1 MECRI
6 DGATLHYVEHGRG
19 LPIVALHGA
28 GVDHREIEAAV
39 EAVVP
44 GAGCRRVYPDLPGIG
59 RSTAQGLASNDDVVA
74 CLTAFI
80 DRCVGGP
87 ALVVGHSYGA
97 YLARGIAARRPD
109 LVLGLALWC
118 PVGARSSRVPEHVVV
133 REDPD
138 AHDELEPAQR
148 EGFDEYFVVRTRA
161 TARRYRE
168 RVLPGTALVDDA
180 ALERIFAGWT
190 VDVGSRAFTRPT
202 LIVAGR
208 RDSTAGY
215 ADAMDLVEHYPH
227 ATVALV
233 DDAGHAL
240 VHERPELLAGLVA
253 DWLERVRAHG
263 P

>member
-19 LPIVALHGA
+19 LPIVALHGV

-44 GAGCRRVYPDLPGIG
+44 DAGCRRVYPDLPGMG

-87 ALVVGHSYGA
+87 VLVVGHSYGA

-118 PVGARSSRVPEHVVV
+118 PIGARSSRVPEHVVV

-138 AHDELEPAQR
+138 AHDELEPGER
-148 EGFDEYFVVRTRA
+148 EGFDEYFVVRTLATQWTVCPALPVTRMIRA
-161 TARRYRE
+161 STASSAMRLAVQE
-168 RVLPGTALVDDA
+168 ETSSPGTAIYPRWTREIFWRFSTLVPMA
-180 ALERIFAGWT
+180 WF
-190 VDVGSRAFTRPT
+190 
-202 LIVAGR
+202 
-208 RDSTAGY
+208 
-215 ADAMDLVEHYPH
+215 
-227 ATVALV
+227 
-233 DDAGHAL
+233 
-240 VHERPELLAGLVA
+240 
-253 DWLERVRAHG
+253 WLRTTTRVRG
-263 P
+263 QRRCW